1 MFDNLLELDHE
12 LLIYLNNLGA
22 DNWDDF
28 WFLITNKLTY
38 IPIYALLLYLMA
50 KDLGKKG
57 FLILIVTLAM
67 MVTFTDQ
74 VTNLFKDGFERL
86 RPCAQPGVVELLRL
100 GDCSGY
106 GFFSGHSSN
115 TMAVAVFVIFILKS
129 RFRTYIW
136 LMIPWSVTVGYSRI
150 YIGKHYPLDVMC
162 GLAFGVVSG
171 CLFYKLFKI
180 LKSRWLQIQ

>member
-74 VTNLFKDGFERL
+74 VTN
-86 RPCAQPGVVELLRL
+86 
-100 GDCSGY
+100 
-106 GFFSGHSSN
+106 
-115 TMAVAVFVIFILKS
+115 T
-129 RFRTYIW
+129 
-136 LMIPWSVTVGYSRI
+136 
-150 YIGKHYPLDVMC
+150 
-162 GLAFGVVSG
+162 
-171 CLFYKLFKI
+171 FKI
-180 LKSRWLQIQ
+180 NRDKM